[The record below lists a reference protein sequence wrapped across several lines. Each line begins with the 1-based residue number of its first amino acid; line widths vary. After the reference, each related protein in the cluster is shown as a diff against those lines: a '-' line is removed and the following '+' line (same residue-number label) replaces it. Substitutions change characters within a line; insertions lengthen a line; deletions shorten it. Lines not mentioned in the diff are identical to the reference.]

1 MSLRTKMSIIL
12 LVATV
17 IPFAIGGAAVHL
29 VVAPAYRSAVR
40 RVAEEQ
46 TRRLAEQVAWNIGV
60 EASRLEKLAAW
71 DQMRDL
77 ARKGP
82 LTQAQAEDLDRR
94 WSQLPISSEAVRSI
108 IQNPIARELRWWRD
122 TDTGVA
128 GVVATDA
135 HGRLIAATGKT
146 VDVLQADEYWWQATY
161 AGGQGRIYVSDVRA
175 HPGAETLVI
184 HVAVPVYAD
193 GAPGSP
199 VVGVLKMDLDAPR
212 LLESVRQANLGDRG
226 EALVT
231 DTHGGQLLAP
241 PEGGLASRA
250 LTEQEFQYLRRDPV
264 GSRTFPGEEG
274 GLLTAWARVAAADS
288 SHSST
293 PRMPGLYVVTERS
306 AAEAFGPLW
315 RVQFWMVVIGLVTV
329 LLALAVGSWLADVLV
344 VRQVRALARGMREL
358 ARGDFE
364 RAEAIAD
371 RLCRS
376 HEGDGAASHEL
387 AVSGPP
393 RREVAGRDW
402 N

>member
-40 RVAEEQ
+40 RVAVEQ
-46 TRRLAEQVAWNIGV
+46 TRRLAEQIAWNIGL

-71 DQMRDL
+71 GEMRDL
-77 ARKGP
+77 ARKSP
-82 LTQAQAEDLDRR
+82 LTQAQAEDLERR
-94 WSQLPISSEAVRSI
+94 WSQLPVSSDAVRSI

-128 GVVATDA
+128 KVIATDA
-135 HGRLIAATGKT
+135 HGRLIAATDKT
-146 VDVLQADEYWWQATY
+146 MDVLQADEYWWKATY
-161 AGGQGRIYVSDVRA
+161 AGGQGRIYVSDVQAR
-175 HPGAETLVI
+175 PGTETPVI
-184 HVAVPVYAD
+184 HVAVPVYDD

-212 LLESVRQANLGDRG
+212 VMESVRQATLGDRG
-226 EALVT
+226 EALVA
-231 DTHGGQLLAP
+231 DTRGNQLLAP
-241 PEGGLASRA
+241 PEGGLASRP
-250 LTEQEFQYLRRDPV
+250 LTEREFLYVRRDPV

-288 SHSST
+288 SHGNT
-293 PRMPGLYVVTERS
+293 PRMPGLYVITERS

-315 RVQFWMVVIGLVTV
+315 RVQFWMVLIGLVTV

-344 VRQVRALARGMREL
+344 VRQVRTLARGMREL

-371 RLCRS
+371 RLC
-376 HEGDGAASHEL
+376 HTHQGDGGASHEL
-387 AVSGPP
+387 AVSGPA
-393 RREVAGRDW
+393 RRELPGRDW